1 MTMHDGCWC
10 WCTSSSPPSS
20 TSVGSR
26 SLTSSKMTLL
36 VVAPSA
42 LSMLLLLV
50 TIASVQPFQL
60 APPRLTSAAR
70 TTTLR
75 HPGRTTCLVPSLQSS
90 TRRDDGDDSATE
102 ESAYDI
108 TSNLFP
114 EDRRSRM
121 ESSFAN
127 CERSEMNDRP
137 PPSSSPTAASASSA
151 PASTTTNTA
160 KRKIGS
166 TEDRHASAL
175 YQKIISQRKQSSRQ
189 TKSTNAA
196 GAAYYDITQSSFPEN
211 DQQRRKSSSFA
222 PEQLSEMDVRNPRW
236 SKTPPRSD
244 REETR
249 LDITS
254 VFPNDRPSRLVNT
267 GTKKEWTTSG
277 SYSDSKKQQSDEGG
291 NKNSASPPSTGR
303 NNVEDDG
310 ASFDITQ
317 QHFGSDRASF
327 SLHVNSGMMER
338 RGTHSGQVTPRSY
351 IESYRNI
358 AHNFSS
364 NRASLMGH
372 PPPRKVGTGGEGDGE
387 VYLDKHQFSSSV
399 SPASVSTSVTTT
411 PSKSTSKT
419 ATNAMWRKG
428 DPITSPSFSSTKKN
442 EEICLDTPRAFVKNL
457 DMIAS
462 TKRSVTEAD
471 KYLDTN
477 SFSWNI
483 DSTKRKLPI
492 GTSQRQQPY
501 LDKPRPF
508 QSNVDMVS
516 SNFSGAKFKRS
527 SDIPPELKNIKD
539 YYDITTAPMP
549 MVEDMAG
556 RGGDRGSRLDNDDP
570 VDVTRTRFSTL
581 ERTSSVIRDGN
592 MRASRA
598 WINDSVSSDERTNG
612 SSRNEAASIQYEE
625 EEYDDDEPGQS
636 SPFDDVM
643 HWLLTHLPN
652 LQEKDAISYFN
663 HLLEDGF
670 DTVDILKELL
680 EEDLY
685 FMKKG
690 HRRAMLRSISSI
702 SDVSREGEEDV
713 GGVTTAEGEDED
725 ESIVDE
731 MSRIRDIS
739 ESMTMNSDT
748 TEGPSVK
755 LEAGEKEVAVDT
767 PKRSSDPVAKEEES
781 VEKKIDDI

>member
-1 MTMHDGCWC
+1 MTF
-10 WCTSSSPPSS
+10 
-20 TSVGSR
+20 
-26 SLTSSKMTLL
+26 SKMTLP

-42 LSMLLLLV
+42 LSIVLLLI

-60 APPRLTSAAR
+60 APPRLASAST

-75 HPGRTTCLVPSLQSS
+75 HPGRTTSCLVPSLQSS
-90 TRRDDGDDSATE
+90 MLGDGGDDSA

-114 EDRRSRM
+114 EDMRSRR
-121 ESSFAN
+121 ESSFADG
-127 CERSEMNDRP
+127 ERSEMNDRP
-137 PPSSSPTAASASSA
+137 PPSSSPPATAGASST
-151 PASTTTNTA
+151 ASTTTNTA
-160 KRKIGS
+160 KRKIGGA
-166 TEDRHASAL
+166 EDERASAL
-175 YQKIISQRKQSSRQ
+175 YQKIISQRKQSSKQ
-189 TKSTNAA
+189 PKSTNAA
-196 GAAYYDITQSSFPEN
+196 QADYYDITQSSFPEN
-211 DQQRRKSSSFA
+211 DSQRRKSSSFA
-222 PEQLSEMDVRNPRW
+222 PEQLSEMNDRNPRW
-236 SKTPPRSD
+236 KNKKPPRSD

-254 VFPNDRPSRLVNT
+254 VFPNDRPSLLVNT

-291 NKNSASPPSTGR
+291 SKSSASSSSGR
-303 NNVEDDG
+303 NNVDEVG

-327 SLHVNSGMMER
+327 SLHVNSGMMKR

-351 IESYRNI
+351 VESYRDI

-364 NRASLMGH
+364 NRASLTGH
-372 PPPRKVGTGGEGDGE
+372 PPPRKVGTGDGE
-387 VYLDKHQFSSSV
+387 AYLDKHQFSSNV
-399 SPASVSTSVTTT
+399 SPASVSTSATTT
-411 PSKSTSKT
+411 TSSRTSSKT
-419 ATNAMWRKG
+419 ATNFMWRKG
-428 DPITSPSFSSTKKN
+428 DPITSPSFSSPKKN

-483 DSTKRKLPI
+483 DSTKRKLPT
-492 GTSQRQQPY
+492 GTPQRQQPY

-556 RGGDRGSRLDNDDP
+556 RGGDRGSRVDNDDP
-570 VDVTRTRFSTL
+570 VDITRTRFSTL
-581 ERTSSVIRDGN
+581 ERTSSAVRDGN

-598 WINDSVSSDERTNG
+598 WTNDRITSVESTNG
-612 SSRNEAASIQYEE
+612 SSRNEFASIQDEGE
-625 EEYDDDEPGQS
+625 EEYDDDKPEQS

-652 LQEKDAISYFN
+652 LQEEDAISYFN

-690 HRRAMLRSISSI
+690 HRRAMLRSISSN
-702 SDVSREGEEDV
+702 SDVSREREEDV
-713 GGVTTAEGEDED
+713 GGAITAEGEDED
-725 ESIVDE
+725 EIIADE

-739 ESMTMNSDT
+739 ESMTINSDT
-748 TEGPSVK
+748 SEGPSVK
-755 LEAGEKEVAVDT
+755 LEAREKEVAVDT
-767 PKRSSDPVAKEEES
+767 SERSSDPVAKEEES